1 MIRTLTIAATL
12 IAAPALAQ
20 QTASTP
26 PPSLYDQLN
35 AASADVTT
43 IMANL
48 RSAVIQGQNQIA
60 ALNNKIE
67 ALTKERDELKAAA
80 TKPAE
85 PTK

>member
-1 MIRTLTIAATL
+1 MIRLSLSALLLAPTL
-12 IAAPALAQ
+12 ALAQ
-20 QTASTP
+20 QP
-26 PPSLYDQLN
+26 QPSLYDQLN

-60 ALNNKIE
+60 ALNTKIE

-80 TKPAE
+80 AKPAE
-85 PTK
+85 PAK

>member
-1 MIRTLTIAATL
+1 MRYLILAATL

-20 QTASTP
+20 QTASTQQ
-26 PPSLYDQLN
+26 PSLYDQLN

-60 ALNNKIE
+60 ALNTKIE

-80 TKPAE
+80 KPAE
-85 PTK
+85 PAK